1 MNDLNGSEWLKN
13 SFTIWRDI
21 RKTKEENK
29 LKHPAMFPE
38 MLATRLIECY
48 TKEINDDKKR
58 SVILDPFSGIG
69 STVIA
74 ALRLGR
80 DSVGIELAKPFIATT
95 KNRLKYVQTT
105 LENSE
110 IKSKPILIND
120 RAENIHKHLK
130 NNSVDF
136 CVTSPPYWD
145 ILNQKRT
152 ADKKTAQNYGNN
164 KHDLGNIKEYEKFLD
179 GLETVFSGV
188 FDVLKPSSRC
198 AVVVMDIRKKS
209 KFYPLHIDITSRM
222 QKIGFELDEYVI
234 WDRQHEY
241 NFMTTLGYPYVFRFN
256 KVHEFICIFKKPD

>member
-1 MNDLNGSEWLKN
+1 MAKKVSKRMNDLNGSEWLKN

-38 MLATRLIECY
+38 MLAARLIECY
-48 TKEINDDKKR
+48 TKKINDDKKR

-80 DSVGIELAKPFIATT
+80 DSVGIELAKQFIATT

-120 RAENIHKHLK
+120 RA
-130 NNSVDF
+130 
-136 CVTSPPYWD
+136 
-145 ILNQKRT
+145 
-152 ADKKTAQNYGNN
+152 
-164 KHDLGNIKEYEKFLD
+164 
-179 GLETVFSGV
+179 
-188 FDVLKPSSRC
+188 
-198 AVVVMDIRKKS
+198 
-209 KFYPLHIDITSRM
+209 
-222 QKIGFELDEYVI
+222 
-234 WDRQHEY
+234 
-241 NFMTTLGYPYVFRFN
+241 
-256 KVHEFICIFKKPD
+256 